1 MEIWQ
6 NVQLFVKIFFM
17 PVPKTWLTDFEQLC
31 KMYMNGGKFYIN
43 EFTRDPEN
51 ENFIQF

>member
-6 NVQLFVKIFFM
+6 NVQLFVKIFFT
-17 PVPKTWLTDFEQLC
+17 PGPKTLLTEFERLC

-43 EFTRDPEN
+43 EFACGSQN
-51 ENFIQF
+51 ENFIQS

>member
-6 NVQLFVKIFFM
+6 NVQLFVKIFFI
-17 PVPKTWLTDFEQLC
+17 PGPKTLLTEFERLC

-43 EFTRDPEN
+43 GFTRDPEN